1 MDLYQLRRPP
11 QINSSKVARWIKWFH
26 FNTKLYMMSSEEFY
40 FLIQVFDHLR
50 VDTDQVSLII
60 ELPDIKIKPLS
71 TGHGQPAIGINLS
84 YQGPYQ
90 ASDLWTKIK

>member
-1 MDLYQLRRPP
+1 
-11 QINSSKVARWIKWFH
+11 
-26 FNTKLYMMSSEEFY
+26 MMSGEEFY
-40 FLIQVFDHLR
+40 CLIQVFDHLR

-71 TGHGQPAIGINLS
+71 TGHGHPPIGINLS

-90 ASDLWTKIK
+90 ASDYGQK

>member
-1 MDLYQLRRPP
+1 
-11 QINSSKVARWIKWFH
+11 
-26 FNTKLYMMSSEEFY
+26 MSSEEFY
-40 FLIQVFDHLR
+40 SLIQVFDHLR

-90 ASDLWTKIK
+90 ASD

>member
-1 MDLYQLRRPP
+1 
-11 QINSSKVARWIKWFH
+11 
-26 FNTKLYMMSSEEFY
+26 MMSSVEFY
-40 FLIQVFDHLR
+40 FLIDVFDHLR

-84 YQGPYQ
+84 YQGPYE
-90 ASDLWTKIK
+90 ASDLWTKIKYAYSKLSHAVLHYTLLHERKLKIWPQF